1 MSPSNVQPGS
11 VLTENA
17 FPLGNGEMVELA
29 LLLPDRQ
36 LQELEAAAHD
46 HGLTTGQMIRRL
58 IAAFL
63 HEPA

>member
-1 MSPSNVQPGS
+1 MTPMNVQPGS
-11 VLTENA
+11 VLTEIA
-17 FPLGNGEMVELA
+17 FPPGNGEMVELA

-36 LQELEAAAHD
+36 LQELEAVAHD
-46 HGLTTGQMIRRL
+46 QGLTTGQMIRRL

>member
-1 MSPSNVQPGS
+1 MIPRNAQPGS
-11 VLTENA
+11 VLTETA
-17 FPLGNGEMVELA
+17 SPLGNGEMVELA

-36 LQELEAAAHD
+36 LQELEVAAHD